1 MRLENQQ
8 LVRYRREGFQVL
20 LRILQVVEEAA
31 AEDGIEEPV
40 VGDVEGVVVDEPE
53 IRQVGLRFDVVAGRH
68 VQLANLDPED
78 LKSHAREPDR
88 VPAFKQPTS
97 ARRRW
102 LLSPGKTVSRIPRAE
117 MNQDDSSNVRE
128 DSGIVKVPSSRRTLW
143 AVNCTAPAECSCAI
157 TWLAPSAGP
166 GFVDMVRLDSRVGAG
181 RATHPRAPCGS
192 ASRRRA
198 CATGS

>member
-1 MRLENQQ
+1 M
-8 LVRYRREGFQVL
+8 

-88 VPAFKQPTS
+88 VPAFQ
-97 ARRRW
+97 AADI
-102 LLSPGKTVSRIPRAE
+102 GQA
-117 MNQDDSSNVRE
+117 
-128 DSGIVKVPSSRRTLW
+128 
-143 AVNCTAPAECSCAI
+143 
-157 TWLAPSAGP
+157 
-166 GFVDMVRLDSRVGAG
+166 
-181 RATHPRAPCGS
+181 
-192 ASRRRA
+192 
-198 CATGS
+198 

>member
-1 MRLENQQ
+1 MA
-8 LVRYRREGFQVL
+8 LV
-20 LRILQVVEEAA
+20 
-31 AEDGIEEPV
+31 
-40 VGDVEGVVVDEPE
+40 
-53 IRQVGLRFDVVAGRH
+53 
-68 VQLANLDPED
+68 
-78 LKSHAREPDR
+78 
-88 VPAFKQPTS
+88 
-97 ARRRW
+97 
-102 LLSPGKTVSRIPRAE
+102 PGKDGFRIPRAE

-181 RATHPRAPCGS
+181 RATSTSPCGS